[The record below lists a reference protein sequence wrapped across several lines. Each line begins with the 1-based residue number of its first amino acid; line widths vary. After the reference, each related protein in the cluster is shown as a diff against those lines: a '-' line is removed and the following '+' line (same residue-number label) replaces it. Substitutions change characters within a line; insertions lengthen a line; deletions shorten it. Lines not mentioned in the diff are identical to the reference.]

1 MQHTIYEYMAK
12 WYSQAA
18 TSSSTLTFS
27 NRSCTLGTGIPVLN
41 DMRDIFF
48 IHGDE
53 IAVAQNGLDEVEV
66 VSMRD

>member
-1 MQHTIYEYMAK
+1 MAK

-18 TSSSTLTFS
+18 TSSSTLTLS

-41 DMRDIFF
+41 EMRDILF

-53 IAVAQNGLDEVEV
+53 IGVAQNDVNEVEV
-66 VSMRD
+66 VSMRG